1 MLTINVLIMIMT
13 NKAMHNK
20 RCGFIQFYSKHCKK
34 TDMFTNIEKGVK
46 YSYLGLFTMYL
57 QNDMKE
63 NSLFNN
69 DKNMPSTDQKI
80 NK

>member
-1 MLTINVLIMIMT
+1 MYN
-13 NKAMHNK
+13 

-34 TDMFTNIEKGVK
+34 TDMLTNIEKGVK
-46 YSYLGLFTMYL
+46 YSYLHGLFKMYL

-69 DKNMPSTDQKI
+69 DKKRPSTDQKNQQI
-80 NK
+80 TRLYLK

>member
-1 MLTINVLIMIMT
+1 
-13 NKAMHNK
+13 
-20 RCGFIQFYSKHCKK
+20 
-34 TDMFTNIEKGVK
+34 MFTNIEKGVK